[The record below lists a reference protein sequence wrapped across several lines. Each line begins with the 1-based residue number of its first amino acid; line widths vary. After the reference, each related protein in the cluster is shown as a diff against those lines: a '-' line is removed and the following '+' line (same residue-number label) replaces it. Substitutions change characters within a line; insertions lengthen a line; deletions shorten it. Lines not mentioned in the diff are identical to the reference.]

1 MQPIPA
7 AVRLVCKAHEL
18 GYHSQV
24 ILAGR
29 AVNDYMPRHVAELA
43 IKGLNDAGK
52 VIRGSKALIMGLTYK
67 ENVPDTRERPA

>member
-1 MQPIPA
+1 MLPA
-7 AVRLVCKAHEL
+7 ADHLVCKAHEL

-43 IKGLNDAGK
+43 INNGLAERVSGEH
-52 VIRGSKALIMGLTYK
+52 VRRRTTARGQEALAHCGG
-67 ENVPDTRERPA
+67 